1 MYNEQEI
8 VIDDMVNKVFVNTPK
23 PEKSIYISLD
33 SYGLKDS
40 FEMLLTFFVD
50 GMKIKYGDNN
60 EKVNLDSLT
69 YDDFNYLN
77 KCMNSIGVKVD
88 LDIVSHIDYLIK
100 YNNFKDYSKIVYSNS
115 TTLKDLKVSF
125 FTELKCYIIN
135 FDLC

>member
-1 MYNEQEI
+1 
-8 VIDDMVNKVFVNTPK
+8 
-23 PEKSIYISLD
+23 
-33 SYGLKDS
+33 
-40 FEMLLTFFVD
+40 
-50 GMKIKYGDNN
+50 KYGDNN

>member
-8 VIDDMVNKVFVNTPK
+8 VINELVDKVFVNTPK
-23 PEKSIYISLD
+23 PEKSIFISLD

-50 GMKIKYGDNN
+50 GMNIEYGDTN

-69 YDDFNYLN
+69 ELNFSYLN
-77 KCMNSIGVKVD
+77 KCMNSIGIKVD
-88 LDIVSHIDYLIK
+88 LDIVSPTNYLIK
-100 YNNFKDYSKIVYSNS
+100 YHNFKDYSKIIYNNS
-115 TTLKDLKVSF
+115 TQLKDLKISF
-125 FTELKCYIIN
+125 FTDFKCYIIN

>member
-8 VIDDMVNKVFVNTPK
+8 VIDDMVNKVFVNNPK

-50 GMKIKYGDNN
+50 GMKKKYGDNN

-77 KCMNSIGVKVD
+77 KCMNSIGVKVY